1 MNDDAQ
7 FTCTAC
13 HIDHDHDADTVM
25 TSCRK
30 CGKMHCQDCLDE
42 FGRCV
47 TCTDEKK
54 PGD

>member
-13 HIDHDHDADTVM
+13 HIDHAHDADTVM
-25 TSCRK
+25 TSCHK

-47 TCTDEKK
+47 TCTDEEK

>member
-13 HIDHDHDADTVM
+13 HIDHAHDHDNTM

-42 FGRCV
+42 FGQCV
-47 TCTDEKK
+47 ACNEVEKT
-54 PGD
+54 GD